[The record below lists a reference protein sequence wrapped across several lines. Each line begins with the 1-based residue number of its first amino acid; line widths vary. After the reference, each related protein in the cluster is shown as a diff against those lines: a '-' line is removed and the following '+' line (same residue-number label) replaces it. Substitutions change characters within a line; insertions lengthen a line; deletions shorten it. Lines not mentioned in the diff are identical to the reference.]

1 MSEQFTPM
9 PDPEEES
16 PEIPQAQPEQPAV
29 QPGRTARRR
38 RSSGGFSAFR
48 SMQTI
53 VSVAAV
59 VATLFTLFTPANLF
73 SNQLLSQMAQS
84 LSSGSTQGTQYPTI
98 TPFPR
103 TRIGIVVGHLG
114 NDSGAVCDDGLTEQ
128 EINLKIAEQVQQS
141 LTAVGYEVDLLN
153 EFDDRL
159 QGYQGLALVS
169 IHNDTCQYLGD
180 DFTGFKVAAA
190 LGMKEPAKAER
201 LTGCLIDRYA
211 ASTGLTFHANT
222 ISNDMQQY
230 HAFSEISENTPA
242 TIIEAG
248 FMNLDREF
256 LTQHTDLVAKGISDG
271 ILCYIRNESFS
282 SAVLQTPTP

>member
-1 MSEQFTPM
+1 MSDSFPSQPISEE
-9 PDPEEES
+9 PDFD
-16 PEIPQAQPEQPAV
+16 IPQPEPEQPAT
-29 QPGRTARRR
+29 PPARASRRR
-38 RSSGGFSAFR
+38 RAPGGFRAFR

-84 LSSGSTQGTQYPTI
+84 LSSNSAQGTQYPTI

-114 NDSGAVCDDGLTEQ
+114 YDSGAVCDDGLTEQ
-128 EINLKIAEQVQQS
+128 EINLKIAELVSQS

-190 LGMKEPAKAER
+190 MGMKEPAKAER
-201 LTGCLIDRYA
+201 LTGCLIDRYVTN
-211 ASTGLTFHANT
+211 TGLTFHANT
-222 ISNDMQQY
+222 ISVDMQEY

-242 TIIEAG
+242 VIIETG

-282 SAVLQTPTP
+282 STVLQTPTP